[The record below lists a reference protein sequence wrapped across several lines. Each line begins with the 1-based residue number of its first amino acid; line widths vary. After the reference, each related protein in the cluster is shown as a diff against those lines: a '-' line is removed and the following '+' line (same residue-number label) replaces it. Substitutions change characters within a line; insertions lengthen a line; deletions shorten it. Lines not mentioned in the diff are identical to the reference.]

1 MFDFSKL
8 GLNLNEVDDE
18 EAEVNGTVEPVK
30 AEESEELQFGS
41 PETEENDEK
50 TRPSFFPF
58 EETAKQLVSDIVS
71 AESSVKSAQNEGD
84 IISDENGLKQA
95 KNEEKQTHDENVNKM
110 NKLMHFNFDDSQDE
124 KLSVE
129 QFAMELKKKLSEYSP
144 AERKTILDIFKTKEE
159 REAEAAISYRDEL
172 IKVCDTEIEKLK
184 QEKQDVISAS
194 EKIKEET
201 EARLKEKDIKLDEFF
216 KNKQSLEKEIDE
228 LKHIL
233 SEKTDIEN
241 AKADAEA
248 AMEQMKEKMSHL
260 QSEVDTYKQQLAEN
274 EKGHKLLK
282 AKYEATTDMLRSEE
296 ELRTKAEASV
306 ATLRQELV
314 ELYNKFVEKC

>member
-1 MFDFSKL
+1 MFDFTKL

-18 EAEVNGTVEPVK
+18 ETEVNGTVEPVK
-30 AEESEELQFGS
+30 SEESEELQFGS
-41 PETEENDEK
+41 PETEEKDEK

-58 EETAKQLVSDIVS
+58 EETAKQLVSDIIS
-71 AESSVKSAQNEGD
+71 AESSVKSAQDEGD
-84 IISDENGLKQA
+84 IISDENGLKRA
-95 KNEEKQTHDENVNKM
+95 KNEEKQAHDENVNKM

-129 QFAMELKKKLSEYSP
+129 QFAMDLKKKLSEYSP

-228 LKHIL
+228 LKHTL

-260 QSEVDTYKQQLAEN
+260 QNEVDTYKQQLAEN

>member
-8 GLNLNEVDDE
+8 GLNLYEVDNE
-18 EAEVNGTVEPVK
+18 ETKANGTVKPVK
-30 AEESEELQFGS
+30 ADESEELQFGS
-41 PETEENDEK
+41 PETEENNDK
-50 TRPSFFPF
+50 TRPSFFPL
-58 EETAKQLVSDIVS
+58 EETAKQLVSDIIS
-71 AESSVKSAQNEGD
+71 AESGAKTAQDKED
-84 IISDENGLKQA
+84 IIPNEKELKQA
-95 KNEEKQTHDENVNKM
+95 KNEGKQAHDGNVNKTSE
-110 NKLMHFNFDDSQDE
+110 LMHFDSDNSQDE
-124 KLSVE
+124 RMTVE
-129 QFAMELKKKLSEYSP
+129 QFAMDLKKKLSAYSP
-144 AERKTILDIFKTKEE
+144 TERKTILDIFKTKEE

-216 KNKQSLEKEIDE
+216 KNKQNLEKEIDE
-228 LKHIL
+228 LKHTL

-241 AKADAEA
+241 AKANAEA
-248 AMEQMKEKMSHL
+248 TMEQMKEKMSHL

-296 ELRTKAEASV
+296 ELRTKAETSV